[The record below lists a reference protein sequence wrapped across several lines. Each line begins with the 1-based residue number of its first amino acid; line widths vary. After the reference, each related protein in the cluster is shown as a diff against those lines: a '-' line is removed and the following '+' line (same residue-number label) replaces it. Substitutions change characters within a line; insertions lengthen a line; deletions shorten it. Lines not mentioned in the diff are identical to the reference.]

1 MRALINGATGPQI
14 IDTDTPK
21 PGANQ
26 VLVKVHACSLNRADL
41 LMLGGATHGFQS
53 AQANQPMGM
62 EWAGEVVEL
71 GVGVKAWK
79 VGDRVMSAGM
89 GAFAEYT
96 LGFEW
101 VMYPIPEG
109 MSYAEATTLPV
120 AIQTMHDALASNGQL
135 KLGQSVLIQGASTA
149 VGLMGLQ
156 VAKQL
161 GASLVIGTSTNPER
175 RARLSEFG
183 ADLALDS
190 RDPEWVQKVLDA
202 TGGKGVDLVIDHV
215 AGDLIND
222 TMRATKVA
230 GRIVNI
236 GRLGGESG
244 HFDFDLHNM
253 KRLTY
258 IGASFRTRNPLEI
271 VQVIQA
277 AKTALGDAIAKQQLK
292 LPVDALFA
300 FDDYAQALERMQ
312 RNQHFGKIVLQLV

>member
-1 MRALINGATGPQI
+1 MRALVNGNKGPEI
-14 IDTDTPK
+14 IELDVPK
-21 PGANQ
+21 PGPNQ

-41 LMLGGATHGFQS
+41 LILNGATHGFQS

-62 EWAGEVVEL
+62 EWSGEVVEL
-71 GVGVKAWK
+71 GAGVEHWK

-89 GAFAEYT
+89 GAFAEYV

-109 MSYAEATTLPV
+109 MSYEEATTLPV
-120 AIQTMHDALASNGQL
+120 AIQTMHDALATNGQL
-135 KLGQSVLIQGASTA
+135 KVGQSVLIQGASTA
-149 VGLMGLQ
+149 VGLMGMQ

-161 GASLVIGTSTNPER
+161 GAKLVIGTSTNEER
-175 RARLSEFG
+175 RARLSDFG
-183 ADLALDS
+183 ADLALNS
-190 RDPEWVQKVLDA
+190 RDPNWVQAVLDA
-202 TGGKGVDLVIDHV
+202 TAGQGVDLVIDHV
-215 AGDLIND
+215 AGDVIND

-236 GRLGGESG
+236 GRLAGESG

-258 IGASFRTRNPLEI
+258 VGASFRTRNPLEI

-277 AKTALGDAIAKQQLK
+277 AKSALGSAIAAKALRV
-292 LPVDALFA
+292 PVDAVFA
-300 FDDYAQALERMQ
+300 FADFAQALERMQ
-312 RNQHFGKIVLQLV
+312 RNHHFGKIVLQVV

>member
-1 MRALINGATGPQI
+1 MRALVNGSNGPEIIEAT
-14 IDTDTPK
+14 TPK

-41 LMLGGATHGFQS
+41 LMLKGATHGFQS

-71 GVGVKAWK
+71 GAGVKQWK

-109 MSYAEATTLPV
+109 MTYTEATTLPV
-120 AIQTMHDALASNGQL
+120 AIQTMHDALATNGQL
-135 KLGQSVLIQGASTA
+135 KEGQSVLIQGASTA
-149 VGLMGLQ
+149 VGLMGMQ

-161 GASLVIGTSTNPER
+161 GAGLVIGTSTNDER
-175 RARLSEFG
+175 CARLTEFG
-183 ADLALDS
+183 ADLALNS
-190 RDPEWVQKVLDA
+190 RDTGWVQAVLDA
-202 TGGKGVDLVIDHV
+202 TDGKGVDLVIDHV
-215 AGDLIND
+215 AGDVIND
-222 TMRATKVA
+222 TMRATRVA

-236 GRLGGESG
+236 GRLAGESG

-258 IGASFRTRNPLEI
+258 IGASFRTRNPIEI

-277 AKTALGDAIAKQQLK
+277 AKASLGKAIASKALQV
-292 LPVDALFA
+292 PVDTAFA
-300 FDDYAQALERMQ
+300 FDDFKQALERMD
-312 RNQHFGKIVLQLV
+312 RNQHFGKIVLQLG